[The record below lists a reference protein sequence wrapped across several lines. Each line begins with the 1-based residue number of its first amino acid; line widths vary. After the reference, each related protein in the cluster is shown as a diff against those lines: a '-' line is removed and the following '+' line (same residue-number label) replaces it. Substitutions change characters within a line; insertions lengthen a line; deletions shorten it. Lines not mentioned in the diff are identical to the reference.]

1 MSMLRNLLKP
11 AKKGI
16 VFNSLRMENPSVKWM
31 TVSGKNRYILISQ
44 NYFINMI
51 PKLNKYIN
59 HSLRRRMNILSNDL
73 TIMLSETQDY
83 INRLGREELV
93 QISLNLHRTWRRK
106 QTEFLSWFWPFRKTS
121 LKNMFLLPL
130 PDFWHSEE
138 TGYVKI

>member
-73 TIMLSETQDY
+73 TIILSETQDY
-83 INRLGREELV
+83 INRLGRGELV

-106 QTEFLSWFWPFRKTS
+106 QTEFLS
-121 LKNMFLLPL
+121 
-130 PDFWHSEE
+130 
-138 TGYVKI
+138 